1 MLPNFKESQLL
12 YHLRLRVPKDAAY
25 FVYFTLES
33 NEGLC
38 SFSTNDDSL
47 HGSFRDID
55 LFTSIE
61 LRESVLNLIHRLQ
74 EEYRIDILTEKIT
87 QDS

>member
-1 MLPNFKESQLL
+1 MVPNFKETHLL

-38 SFSTNDDSL
+38 SFSTCDESL
-47 HGSFRDID
+47 RGSFRDID
-55 LFTSIE
+55 IFASIE
-61 LRESVLNLIHRLQ
+61 FKEAVLDVIHRLQ
-74 EEYRIDILTEKIT
+74 EEHRIDILSEKIT